1 MMTVIKNSGGRQEPN
16 RPRVINPKGKS
27 LVTTSVVAPQVPT
40 APILDLAGKTAV
52 ITGGSKGIGAA
63 TVARFVKGGARVV
76 TSGRSQP
83 DSLPAEV
90 EYVVADVATVDGVEL
105 LARRAQEVLGDID
118 IIVNNAG
125 ASTPHPFGVLD
136 IDDAEWIK
144 DLNINFLAAVR
155 LNAALLPALYARGKG
170 SIINVSSVVTLSPP
184 PALLHYASAKAALAT
199 YSTGLA
205 AEAGPRG
212 VRVNTLTPGNVV
224 SPGADAVRRAIIDAV
239 GSDSPEAGG
248 TPIPLGRQGEA
259 ADIAEA
265 IAFLASDRAA
275 WITASNLVVD
285 GGQIQ
290 AG

>member
-1 MMTVIKNSGGRQEPN
+1 MAPN
-16 RPRVINPKGKS
+16 
-27 LVTTSVVAPQVPT
+27 VPT
-40 APILDLAGKTAV
+40 TPIPDLVGKTAI

-63 TVARFVKGGARVV
+63 TVARFVRGGARVV

-83 DSLPAEV
+83 ESLPSDV
-90 EYVVADVATVDGVEL
+90 EYVVADVATVDGVDQ
-105 LARRAQEVLGDID
+105 LARRAREILGEID

-125 ASTPHPFGVLD
+125 ASSARPGGVLD
-136 IDDAEWIK
+136 ISDADWVN
-144 DLNINFLAAVR
+144 DLSINFLAAVR
-155 LNAALLPALYARGKG
+155 LNAALLPAMYAHGKG
-170 SIINVSSVVTLSPP
+170 SIVNVSSAVTLSPP
-184 PALLHYASAKAALAT
+184 PTMLHYASAKAALVT
-199 YSTGLA
+199 YGTGLA

-224 SPGADAVRRAIIDAV
+224 SPGADAIRRSLIEAG
-239 GSDSPEAGG
+239 GSDSSEAGG
-248 TPIPLGRQGEA
+248 TAVPLGRMGEA

-265 IAFLASDRAA
+265 IAFLASDRAS